1 MKGTLNVFMA
11 CAEAKVE
18 QVVVA
23 SFGAAVGMNPSGS
36 IKEDNKCGS
45 MKFVV
50 D

>member
-1 MKGTLNVFMA
+1 MYLWHVLKQKLNRPLLRPLELLFD
-11 CAEAKVE
+11 
-18 QVVVA
+18 
-23 SFGAAVGMNPSGS
+23 MNPSGS